1 MHWKLKAECIKNISL
16 AKWASCWRINIIQ
29 IFHIMMALCHLYE
42 EEAEGISKPSR
53 EGGCLAGWQGK
64 SVLFHLAKT
73 ASSSPERILT
83 PDLLW
88 LTGTDGRS
96 IVRAPVC
103 MVMWTKFHPQTAR
116 LTRLCMQPLHSPCL
130 DDSSHAGVQGLCH
143 TVKIYLEN
151 WPCIFF

>member
-1 MHWKLKAECIKNISL
+1 MS
-16 AKWASCWRINIIQ
+16 
-29 IFHIMMALCHLYE
+29 LCHLYE
-42 EEAEGISKPSR
+42 EEAEGVSKPSG
-53 EGGCLAGWQGK
+53 EGGRLAGWQEE

-103 MVMWTKFHPQTAR
+103 MVM
-116 LTRLCMQPLHSPCL
+116 
-130 DDSSHAGVQGLCH
+130 
-143 TVKIYLEN
+143 
-151 WPCIFF
+151 

>member
-1 MHWKLKAECIKNISL
+1 MS
-16 AKWASCWRINIIQ
+16 
-29 IFHIMMALCHLYE
+29 LCHLYE
-42 EEAEGISKPSR
+42 EEAEGVSQPSG
-53 EGGCLAGWQGK
+53 EGGCFAGWQEE

-116 LTRLCMQPLHSPCL
+116 LTRLCMQPLYSPCL
-130 DDSSHAGVQGLCH
+130 DDSSHAGIQGILSYSRNLARLAYIWD
-143 TVKIYLEN
+143 TVFKFFPNDLEKIN
-151 WPCIFF
+151 WESLWCLIQILKL